1 MFVHSLFHCII
12 HEIQLGLK
20 FLNGISITID
30 INLKREH
37 NRSINITVC
46 EPYLVKLILCIR
58 RLLSLKLPVV
68 SH

>member
-1 MFVHSLFHCII
+1 MFVHSLFYCII
-12 HEIQLGLK
+12 QEIQLELK

-37 NRSINITVC
+37 NRSINITVY
-46 EPYLVKLILCIR
+46 EPYLVKLILYIR